1 MKYKN
6 NRWLLILNSHSRESS
21 IILDSIKLEKKYYD
35 GIFVYQI
42 CEYQN
47 GLKEGNCIE
56 YYENYQIKYVANFEK
71 NELIYLVFYN
81 MDADTVATIEKLNNG
96 NYILSQKN
104 TTFEYSKKEI
114 YSVFE
119 FE

>member
-1 MKYKN
+1 
-6 NRWLLILNSHSRESS
+6 
-21 IILDSIKLEKKYYD
+21 
-35 GIFVYQI
+35 
-42 CEYQN
+42 
-47 GLKEGNCIE
+47 
-56 YYENYQIKYVANFEK
+56 
-71 NELIYLVFYN
+71 